1 MKRLDKSEIVF
12 KLIAYILL
20 TIFALCCLYPFV
32 FILMNS
38 ISDAANVDAGRVS
51 VVPLGFQLNA
61 YVDVFEN
68 KKFWLAYCNAFY
80 ITICRMRFCFSHS

>member
-20 TIFALCCLYPFV
+20 TIFALCCLYPFI

-38 ISDAANVDAGRVS
+38 ISAKNYVDAGQ
-51 VVPLGFQLNA
+51 VVIIPFGFQLNA

-68 KKFWLAYCNAFY
+68 KP
-80 ITICRMRFCFSHS
+80 